1 MTEEEKAALKSATKI
16 LENVEGMSEEDSNKQ
31 FIDPTQTEY
40 SVGIDL
46 EQALKNP
53 KSNADVVLR
62 DGDRLVIPEFTNTVK
77 ISGDVMYPN
86 VVAYNQNMKVRDYI
100 TMAGGYGD
108 TAKKRKAYV
117 VYMNGTVAKAR
128 KASSS
133 VVEPGCEIIVPVKIK
148 NEDLLPTVMSFVSA
162 TSSSASLLTTLYAL
176 VRTLNR

>member
-1 MTEEEKAALKSATKI
+1 
-16 LENVEGMSEEDSNKQ
+16 
-31 FIDPTQTEY
+31 
-40 SVGIDL
+40 
-46 EQALKNP
+46 
-53 KSNADVVLR
+53 
-62 DGDRLVIPEFTNTVK
+62 
-77 ISGDVMYPN
+77 
-86 VVAYNQNMKVRDYI
+86 MKVRDYI